1 MTCLFRVFQ
10 VCRLVGCGPQVRHV
24 LEQRSVRRRQR
35 LSFGREVRA
44 RPSGVLVHVEEVL
57 RPIQMW

>member
-1 MTCLFRVFQ
+1 MMRLFRVFQ
-10 VCRLVGCGPQVRHV
+10 VCRPVRRGPQVRHV
-24 LEQRSVRRRQR
+24 LERRPVRRLQP
-35 LSFGREVRA
+35 LPFGREVRA